1 MKSTTAPIAISCE
14 LDSVEEPIR
23 GRLRDAGGREVE
35 FSGWMEF
42 STALLDL
49 AGEQIGSTRKVEVAT
64 EEGTP

>member
-1 MKSTTAPIAISCE
+1 MQSPTTPIAIRCE

-23 GRLRDAGGREVE
+23 GRLCGAGGREVE

-49 AGEQIGSTRKVEVAT
+49 AKEGTDPTLRVQHT
-64 EEGTP
+64 EE